1 MADKNVR
8 FSITAQNKTAK
19 TFQAIKSSVMSL
31 NKSVLGLGAT
41 IAGAAGLAGFGAMA
55 KGAMDTADKIHKLN
69 IRLGASTEA
78 LSQYRH
84 VADMS
89 GVSFDTLTMGWQR
102 MTRRVAE
109 AANDTGEA
117 RGALEELGIS
127 AVELAQL
134 KPEEQF
140 EILADAIRGVE
151 SPADRVRLAMKLF
164 DSEGVSLLQMM
175 EGGAEGLRSMRDEAD
190 RLGMTLSKTT
200 VTNIALA
207 NDAIAKVTSRVNA
220 SVMAL
225 VGEMA
230 PALIDVAEGVGGWI
244 DANRELIGQ
253 NMKTVLSALAITG
266 KTLIPVF
273 KFIGDVFQIVGQAIA
288 WVSFK
293 IYELL
298 DAFNAFES
306 ISAGWSWI
314 KDVFGMEGGAPAA
327 AAPSGAAAIA
337 AAGGGPGFTGQDAVD
352 FAFGME
358 GSGSGATVVNN
369 FNTQI
374 TRSDAVAIAAETDRV
389 GARQ

>member
-89 GVSFDTLTMGWQR
+89 GVSFETLTMGWQR

-127 AVELAQL
+127 AVELTKL

-164 DSEGVSLLQMM
+164 DSEGVSLIQMM
-175 EGGAEGLRSMRDEAD
+175 EGGSEGLRSMRAEAD
-190 RLGMTLSKTT
+190 KLGMTLSKNT
-200 VTNIALA
+200 VTNIATA
-207 NDAIAKVTSRVNA
+207 KDAIAKVTSRVNA

-225 VGEMA
+225 VGHMA
-230 PALIDVAEGVGGWI
+230 PALIDIAEGFGTWI
-244 DANRELIGQ
+244 DANRELISQ
-253 NMKTVLSALAITG
+253 DMKSVLSSLAMTG
-266 KTLIPVF
+266 KALIPVF
-273 KFIGDVFQIVGQAIA
+273 KFVADVFQIIGKAIG

-293 IYELL
+293 IYELM

-306 ISAGWSWI
+306 ISAGWAWI
-314 KDVFGMEGGAPAA
+314 KDIFGMSEGGAPSA
-327 AAPSGAAAIA
+327 AAPTGAAAIA
-337 AAGGGPGFTGQDAVD
+337 AAGGGSGFTGQEAADW
-352 FAFGME
+352 AFGSE
-358 GSGSGATVVNN
+358 SSGATVVNN
-369 FNTQI
+369 FNQQI
-374 TRSDAVAIAAETDRV
+374 TRSDAVAISVETDR
-389 GARQ
+389 AANRQ